1 MRRRLRVSH
10 IKCCWTSSLSVLQS
24 LVRRLIYL
32 FWLMMLCP
40 LCFVPWL
47 GSPVPVP
54 VWFIPKKGTFNE
66 EIIDRSGCQ
75 EGLASNLSLLTHKV
89 NPGRS
94 HLSLFLQPQFSAGM
108 RPVVHSFEW
117 GQKGYRNEIVGVTL
131 LWKLEGSIHRCQ
143 GFCAWPCTFEILV
156 RFTLKTTLLLPLN
169 LLMKQ
174 YANVCVCVFHGGG
187 LALILPALGCR
198 YVSFSGDRAW

>member
-1 MRRRLRVSH
+1 
-10 IKCCWTSSLSVLQS
+10 
-24 LVRRLIYL
+24 
-32 FWLMMLCP
+32 MMLCP

-47 GSPVPVP
+47 GSPVTVP

-94 HLSLFLQPQFSAGM
+94 HLFLFLQPQFSAGM

-174 YANVCVCVFHGGG
+174 YANVCVCVSWWRACFNPSCFGVPLRFIFWRSG
-187 LALILPALGCR
+187 LVMISTDIYHILLMLFLWSCR
-198 YVSFSGDRAW
+198 R